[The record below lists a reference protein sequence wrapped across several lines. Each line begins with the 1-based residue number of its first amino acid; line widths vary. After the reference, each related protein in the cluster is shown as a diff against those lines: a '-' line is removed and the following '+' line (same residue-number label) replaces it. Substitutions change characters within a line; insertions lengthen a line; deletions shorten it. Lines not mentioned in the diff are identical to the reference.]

1 MQQLDLVPY
10 VEPIKEIDYAIVEYT
25 GHTDPKLK
33 LKEPGA
39 PLKKLNFTQMRD
51 FIKTNYGANFK
62 WGEIVVEN
70 KCIDPAAA
78 AKAPEKVGGAS
89 RIMKLNPTQDFV
101 RTFFTPQSPY
111 KGILLFQSVGTGK
124 CHALDTPILMYDG
137 TIKMVQNILV
147 GDKLMGDDSKPRYV
161 LSLARGQDTLY
172 DIIPVKGEKYTVN
185 SEHILCLK
193 YSGIGTISN
202 VQNRQKNLPFKACHI
217 DNKTVTLKA
226 KSFATREEAE
236 KYLSV
241 FKEEDRIV
249 EIEVKDYLKLSKSL
263 QRELKGYRKGVEFSH
278 KPVTFDPYI
287 IGLWL
292 GDGSSR
298 GPVITSQDAK
308 ILKYLMDEIPKYGLK
323 LVYQSQYDYRISK
336 NGTTKTNEFID
347 ALQKYN
353 LINNKHIPYD
363 YKCTNRENRLLILAG
378 LIDTDGSYSNT
389 DKCYEIT
396 QKSNVLADDILFIAR
411 SLGFA
416 AYRKKSNKSW
426 TYKGVTKT
434 NEYNRILISGAGLEE
449 IPVKLTRKMAEA
461 RCQIKDTL
469 ITGIRVEKATDC
481 GDYYGFTLDGNC
493 RYLLGDFTVTHNTCT
508 AIATATSSFEREGY
522 TILWVTRNT
531 LKIDV
536 YKNMFD
542 DVCHIILAERMQRD
556 GLTIPDDPAKR
567 KRLLSKNWIEPISY
581 KTFSNLLTPGAHNVY
596 MDKLIERNGKA
607 DILRKTLIIIDEAHK
622 LYGGD
627 LKASERPNMEVM
639 ERLVQKSYQVS
650 GKDSAKLLIMTATPF
665 TNSPIELFKLINLCK
680 DDPAEKITTDI
691 KEFKRKY
698 MNSDN
703 ILTEEG
709 SKKLADKLSGYI
721 SYLNREQ
728 DPTQFAQPI
737 MIEVPT
743 IMSQIPDDELRKEFV
758 DKIMA
763 NTKEDKNAKAT
774 ERLTSKA
781 QLKENKERIKT
792 LKTNV
797 KETKKRITATFKEH
811 SARCK
816 TMKNKAEKAQCV
828 AEAKRAMEAELQT
841 ALDEIKEELEHLKS
855 TLGDKAAKPNEK
867 AKMKAL
873 KERIEGLKSSLVQEA
888 MLIDRCKSLK
898 LA

>member
-1 MQQLDLVPY
+1 M
-10 VEPIKEIDYAIVEYT
+10 
-25 GHTDPKLK
+25 
-33 LKEPGA
+33 
-39 PLKKLNFTQMRD
+39 N
-51 FIKTNYGANFK
+51 
-62 WGEIVVEN
+62 
-70 KCIDPAAA
+70 
-78 AKAPEKVGGAS
+78 
-89 RIMKLNPTQDFV
+89 
-101 RTFFTPQSPY
+101 
-111 KGILLFQSVGTGK
+111 
-124 CHALDTPILMYDG
+124 
-137 TIKMVQNILV
+137 
-147 GDKLMGDDSKPRYV
+147 
-161 LSLARGQDTLY
+161 
-172 DIIPVKGEKYTVN
+172 
-185 SEHILCLK
+185 
-193 YSGIGTISN
+193 
-202 VQNRQKNLPFKACHI
+202 
-217 DNKTVTLKA
+217 
-226 KSFATREEAE
+226 
-236 KYLSV
+236 
-241 FKEEDRIV
+241 
-249 EIEVKDYLKLSKSL
+249 
-263 QRELKGYRKGVEFSH
+263 EL
-278 KPVTFDPYI
+278 
-287 IGLWL
+287 
-292 GDGSSR
+292 
-298 GPVITSQDAK
+298 
-308 ILKYLMDEIPKYGLK
+308 PKYGLK
-323 LVYQSQYDYRISK
+323 LVYQSQYDYRISCDD
-336 NGTTKTNEFID
+336 TTKSN
-347 ALQKYN
+347 ALIEALRKYN
-353 LINNKHIPYD
+353 LINNKHVPYD

-378 LIDTDGSYSNT
+378 LIDTDRSYSNT

-396 QKSNVLADDILFIAR
+396 QKSNVLADDILFLAR

-426 TYKGVTKT
+426 TYKGVKNT
-434 NEYNRILISGAGLEE
+434 NEYNRILISGSGLEE
-449 IPVKLTRKMAEA
+449 IPVKLTRKMADT
-461 RCQIKDTL
+461 RCQIKDAL
-469 ITGIRVEKATDC
+469 ITGISVEKATDC

-493 RYLLGDFTVTHNTCT
+493 RYLLGDFTVTHNTCS

-556 GLTIPDDPAKR
+556 GLKIPDDPAQR

-627 LKASERPNMEVM
+627 LKASERPNMEIM

-680 DDPAEKITTDI
+680 DDPAERITTDI

-703 ILTEEG
+703 VLTEAG

-743 IMSQIPDDELRKEFV
+743 IMSQIPDEESRKEFV
-758 DKIMA
+758 DKIMS

-774 ERLTSKA
+774 ERSNYKIL
-781 QLKENKERIKT
+781 LRENKERIQF

-797 KETKKRITATFKEH
+797 QETKKRIKATFKAH

-816 TMKNKAEKAQCV
+816 TVKNKAEKAHCM
-828 AEAKRAMEAELQT
+828 AEAKREMEDELETAMNG
-841 ALDEIKEELEHLKS
+841 IREELERLKREI
-855 TLGDKAAKPNEK
+855 GAKPSNDRGK
-867 AKMKAL
+867 LKAL
-873 KERIEGLKSSLVQEA
+873 KERVEAIKSSLVQEA

-898 LA
+898 L